1 MFFNEHDDDVVS
13 LDIHP
18 NGQIVATG
26 QMAHANQAKFID
38 MNVWSLQTFKCLK
51 NLKGFHRRAI
61 SVIKFNPKGDKL
73 LSIGNDDNHSV
84 AIYDWEK
91 GTQVNA
97 KVDMSEVFGAIWQN
111 DIDFVTFGLKHV
123 KFWNIKGT

>member
-1 MFFNEHDDDVVS
+1 MFFNQHDDDIVS

-18 NGQIVATG
+18 NGDYVATG

-38 MNVWSLQTFKCLK
+38 INVWSLTDFKCVK

-61 SVIKFNPKGDKL
+61 MVLKFSPNGQKL

-84 AIYDWEK
+84 AIYDW
-91 GTQVNA
+91 
-97 KVDMSEVFGAIWQN
+97 
-111 DIDFVTFGLKHV
+111 
-123 KFWNIKGT
+123 